1 MNTDHSWNE
10 SESQTLPFPPD
21 EDTDGSGSRPVQTL
35 VPKPRRIYQTQTNS
49 FGLFRLYDKESIPVY
64 DPEDTFNDVAMARPS
79 ASQGVVS
86 SDQFLNTENTFYPYP
101 NETSFRLGEWY
112 WNQGALKS
120 KDNFKRLL
128 DVITS
133 TSFRPDDIRNT
144 KWKSIDHAL
153 GTLTT
158 GDNPGRSTE
167 WLGSDVGWKRATV
180 TMSVPFPRR
189 SANPGPTNYRISDF
203 HRRSLLSV
211 IRERVLDP
219 SDHHLFHYE
228 PYELL
233 WRHSNRDIKV
243 YGELYTSKV
252 FLDAHRKLLESP
264 PEPGCT
270 LPRRIIALMFWSDA
284 TQLTTFGNAKLWL
297 LYVFFGNQTK
307 YKRGQP
313 SAKLCNHVA
322 YFQTV
327 SAVSY

>member
-64 DPEDTFNDVAMARPS
+64 DPEDTSNDVAMARPS

-120 KDNFKRLL
+120 KDDFKRLL

-180 TMSVPFPRR
+180 TMSVPFP
-189 SANPGPTNYRISDF
+189 
-203 HRRSLLSV
+203 
-211 IRERVLDP
+211 
-219 SDHHLFHYE
+219 
-228 PYELL
+228 
-233 WRHSNRDIKV
+233 
-243 YGELYTSKV
+243 
-252 FLDAHRKLLESP
+252 
-264 PEPGCT
+264 
-270 LPRRIIALMFWSDA
+270 
-284 TQLTTFGNAKLWL
+284 
-297 LYVFFGNQTK
+297 
-307 YKRGQP
+307 
-313 SAKLCNHVA
+313 
-322 YFQTV
+322 
-327 SAVSY
+327 